1 MRRLIILPI
10 GLAIIIV
17 SYFSDIA
24 LSQTEQENWSNY
36 TQTWETKWT
45 FPDTRSQY
53 ERLMAENI
61 LNDSGSIKENK
72 ERVN

>member
-17 SYFSDIA
+17 TYFSDIA

-36 TQTWETKWT
+36 TQAWETKWT

-61 LNDSGSIKENK
+61 LDDSGSIKENK